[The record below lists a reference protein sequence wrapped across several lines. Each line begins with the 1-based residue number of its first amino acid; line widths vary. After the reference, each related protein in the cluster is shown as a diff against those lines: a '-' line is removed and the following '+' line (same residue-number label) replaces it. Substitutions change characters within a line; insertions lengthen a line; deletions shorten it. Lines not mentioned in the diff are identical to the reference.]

1 MQAENTPETKAPIYK
16 AKARYIPEYTK
27 VYIYT
32 SLYSYTT
39 W

>member
-16 AKARYIPEYTK
+16 TKGRYIPEYTK
-27 VYIYT
+27 IT